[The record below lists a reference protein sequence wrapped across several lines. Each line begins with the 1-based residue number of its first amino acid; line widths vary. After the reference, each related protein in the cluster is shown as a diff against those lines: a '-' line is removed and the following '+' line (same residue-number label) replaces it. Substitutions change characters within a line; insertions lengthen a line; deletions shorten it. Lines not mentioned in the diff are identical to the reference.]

1 VPEPIREARQLL
13 DVSRLLE
20 SWRTWIAVREQQD
33 AASLATD
40 LGAVATQVRD
50 ELGALQVQAR
60 AEVNRR
66 EDSWRPIAF
75 HLQRWLTQARQAQ
88 DDARHIPSVKK
99 AEAWLKS
106 NGVAIRNERFAPIAD
121 EAMELWALLRHRSNV
136 RLGRIELAGAGVKRR
151 VTLDVTVDGVPGAAL
166 GVMSQGELH
175 ALALSLF
182 FPRATL
188 DESPFGFI
196 VIDDPV
202 QSMDPAKVDGL
213 ARVLERAAGTR
224 QVIVFTHD
232 DRLPEAIRR
241 LGIAADVIEVTRAE
255 ESVVELRPALT
266 PVERYIEDA
275 RAIVRTEG
283 LPAEVAARVAP
294 GFCRLAVDAACIE
307 AVRRRRISRGDGHS
321 EVEET
326 LAKVNR
332 TTVFAALA
340 LFDDGTRGGD
350 VLATINGRFGRR
362 AADVFQRLN
371 QSVHREAKGDL
382 RDLVSESAKLARQL
396 AELR

>member
-1 VPEPIREARQLL
+1 
-13 DVSRLLE
+13 
-20 SWRTWIAVREQQD
+20 
-33 AASLATD
+33 
-40 LGAVATQVRD
+40 
-50 ELGALQVQAR
+50 
-60 AEVNRR
+60 
-66 EDSWRPIAF
+66 
-75 HLQRWLTQARQAQ
+75 
-88 DDARHIPSVKK
+88 
-99 AEAWLKS
+99 
-106 NGVAIRNERFAPIAD
+106 
-121 EAMELWALLRHRSNV
+121 
-136 RLGRIELAGAGVKRR
+136 
-151 VTLDVTVDGVPGAAL
+151 
-166 GVMSQGELH
+166 
-175 ALALSLF
+175 
-182 FPRATL
+182 
-188 DESPFGFI
+188 

-241 LGIAADVIEVTRAE
+241 LGIAANVIEVTRAE

-275 RAIVRTEG
+275 RAIVQTEG

-307 AVRRRRISRGDGHS
+307 TVRRRRISRGDGHS